1 MHSYGENPSSSL
13 QSLFMFRIEATAT
26 SDKSMDAF
34 HPFPRLPYEIRA
46 IIWALA
52 VEPRTVDVRAISGSR
67 LPRGFLYSADPREEG
82 KDPYVPVF
90 PPAILHTCREARQ
103 QNIYQK
109 VFYSHSTNQPE
120 ERYTWINYDTDM
132 IDIGLGYLETIQHI
146 GSAIRRLR
154 LNREN
159 SEFWFWTE
167 SKDLEKFPNVVEYHL
182 VAEDNLESWCDAWDD
197 FNWSCEKQSL
207 KFIDKETGQVMDPDE
222 IDDMMAATQYQDPVY
237 GGVPC

>member
-159 SEFWFWTE
+159 
-167 SKDLEKFPNVVEYHL
+167 K
-182 VAEDNLESWCDAWDD
+182 SWCDAWDD